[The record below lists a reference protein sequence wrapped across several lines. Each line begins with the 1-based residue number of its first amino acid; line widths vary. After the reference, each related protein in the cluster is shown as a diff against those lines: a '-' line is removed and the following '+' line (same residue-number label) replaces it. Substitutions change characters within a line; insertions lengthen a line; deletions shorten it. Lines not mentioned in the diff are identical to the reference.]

1 MKLQTVFLQVILTSS
16 FLWVIGCNK
25 TDNPMASSNTN
36 PSVNLSV
43 AFSKAGT
50 VNGLLKTSGN
60 LSADSLRI
68 DSAIVIFDRIKFE
81 SHIDTVK
88 IDSTGGGTQENSQDI
103 HITFIG
109 PFVVHIRD
117 TVAVSFANQELP
129 PGTYDGIKFKVH
141 QLQHGENREDSDDHN
156 GHPHHMNDSVTDGS
170 SLIVWGSVYKN
181 GSWTSFTFKYNGE
194 LEFKIKGNFVV
205 TTAVNSFN
213 IALNFNMGLW
223 FKDPHSGVLLDP
235 TDQSGSTHNLI
246 KDAIKRSFENGRGG
260 RDDDHDG
267 HPDH

>member
-1 MKLQTVFLQVILTSS
+1 MKLQHIFLQFLLASS
-16 FLWVIGCNK
+16 FLWIIGCNK
-25 TDNPMASSNTN
+25 SDNPMTSSTSN
-36 PSVNLSV
+36 PSVSLSV

-50 VNGLLKTSGN
+50 VNGLMKANGILT
-60 LSADSLRI
+60 ADSLRI
-68 DSAIVIFDRIKFE
+68 DSAIVVFDRIKFE

-88 IDSTGGGTQENSQDI
+88 VDSMGSMSMDDNQDMNM
-103 HITFIG
+103 TFQG

-117 TVAVSFANQELP
+117 TIAVSFANQVLP

-141 QLQHGENREDSDDHN
+141 QLQHGENREDSDEHN

-181 GSWTSFTFKYNGE
+181 GSWTFFTYKYNGE
-194 LEFKIKGNFVV
+194 LEFKLKGNFVV
-205 TTAVNSFN
+205 TSAVSNFN

-223 FKDPHSGVLLDP
+223 FKDPRTGTLLDP
-235 TDQSGSTHNLI
+235 TDLSGSTRNLI
-246 KDAIKRSFENGRGG
+246 QEAIKRSFESGKGG
-260 RDDDHDG
+260 RDDDHNG